1 MISSLSRRMSVKT
14 LLAVAAGSLLVAAG
28 AASAAN
34 AAYPDRPVSW
44 VIPFPPGGPTD
55 VSTRVLAEAFSKALD
70 ATFVAENKPGASGTI
85 GVRNVMRSKP
95 DGYTI
100 GMLASP
106 SLTAPY
112 MLAGTPYDLSKD
124 IQPIGV
130 AYVTPLILVVN
141 PEVLPNVTDLA
152 SLAKAAK
159 NGDLNYTSAGTGST
173 GNLTMEL
180 LKTEMGFAATHIPY
194 QGSSPAVAAVLAG
207 DVPIMFSD
215 SVAVLPQI
223 KAGKLRAIAVN
234 TENFNALPDVKS
246 LKDQGVTGSKAI
258 SWVGVFAPLKT
269 SDEVLAKLSDT
280 LKTVLKDPQVAARMI
295 SVGAY
300 PAYGTADDM
309 AKRIVTDSAVWEK
322 VINDNKLGAR
332 N

>member
-1 MISSLSRRMSVKT
+1 MISSLSRHMSGKT
-14 LLAVAAGSLLVAAG
+14 LLAAVAGSLFMAAG
-28 AASAAN
+28 AAS

-55 VSTRVLAEAFSKALD
+55 VSTRVLADAFSKELD

-112 MLAGTPYDLSKD
+112 MLAGNPYDLSKD

-141 PEVLPNVTDLA
+141 PEIMPDVTDLA
-152 SLAKAAK
+152 SLAKAGK

-180 LKTEMGFAATHIPY
+180 LKTELGFGATHIPY

-207 DVPIMFSD
+207 DVPIMLSD

-234 TENFNALPDVKS
+234 TENFKTLPDVKS
-246 LKDQGVTGSKAI
+246 LKEQGVTGSKAI

-269 SDEVLAKLSDT
+269 SDEARTKLAET
-280 LKTVLKDPQVAARMI
+280 LKKVLQDPKVIERMI

-300 PAYGTADDM
+300 PAYGNADDM
-309 AKRIVTDSAVWEK
+309 QQRIVTDSAIWEK
-322 VINDNKLGAR
+322 VISDNKLGAR

>member
-1 MISSLSRRMSVKT
+1 MISSFTRRLSVKT
-14 LLAVAAGSLLVAAG
+14 LLAAAAGSLLVAAG
-28 AASAAN
+28 TAN
-34 AAYPDRPVSW
+34 ATYPDRPVSW

-55 VSTRVLAEAFSKALD
+55 VATRVLADAFSKELD
-70 ATFVAENKPGASGTI
+70 ITFVTENKPGASGSI

-112 MLAGTPYDLSKD
+112 MLAANLYDLSKD

-141 PEVLPNVTDLA
+141 PEVMPDVTDLA
-152 SLAKAAK
+152 SLAKAGK

-180 LKTEMGFAATHIPY
+180 LKTELNFAATHIPY
-194 QGSSPAVAAVLAG
+194 QGSSPAVTAVLAG
-207 DVPIMFSD
+207 DVPIMLSD

-234 TENFNALPDVKS
+234 TENFKALPDVKS
-246 LKDQGVTGSKAI
+246 LKEQGVKGSKAI

-269 SDEVLAKLSDT
+269 PDEARIKLADT
-280 LKTVLKDPQVAARMI
+280 LKKVLQDPQVAERMI

-300 PAYGTADDM
+300 PVYGDADNM
-309 AKRIVTDSAVWEK
+309 AQRIITDSAIWEK